1 MTSQPSESQGFQ
13 PSQPAYPSVQDFSK
27 PPKPAQ
33 SDPCKASLD
42 LELKLSLLIDRSPM
56 AVIEWNTDLKVI
68 SWNASAERIFGFS
81 AEEILGRNANEF
93 ILPASQLDLVN
104 EIVRQILS
112 QKSGTHSINE
122 NQTKDGRT
130 ITCEWFNTP
139 LVNSNDEIIGII
151 SMVSDVSDRRQTEER
166 LRDSERF
173 LDSVINGNPDLMVV
187 KDEQFRFVLVN
198 DALCRQLGRDR
209 SEIIGKTDYDL
220 FPAAEADRLR
230 QVDQHI
236 LATGEEILAEHTAT
250 MPNGEVRYILDRK
263 TCFQDAKGRRFIIV
277 TARDITDRRRAEL
290 ALEQAKAEL
299 EERVEARTAELR
311 EQEQFLRSI
320 YNGTEQGIFVIDVS
334 PEGAFRVVD
343 CNATLTRITGIPQQA
358 FRNKTLAEI
367 FDPVQA
373 EGFQKNYERCVR
385 AGISISYE
393 ERIRYPDGDIQW
405 FDTTLSPIRNAEGQI
420 YRIIGTTINI
430 TDRRNAEDALTASE
444 NRYRLLVETSQDL
457 IWSCD
462 REGCFSFV
470 NSASRSI
477 LGYEPQEM
485 LGRPFSDFLA
495 PGQLE
500 QNRETFRSI
509 MAGTPV
515 LNHEC
520 VCLNRDGQ
528 RVTLLLS
535 AAVLRDDQGNVLGS
549 TGTARDITREKQAEQ
564 ERSRLIEILES
575 SPDMIGTTTPD
586 GKPLYMNRTARQ
598 LAGIGPDAPLADHS
612 IENFHPAWAL
622 KRIVQEG
629 IPAAIEQGAW
639 IGETAVLT
647 PEHEE
652 IPVSQLIIAHKNAEG
667 QVEYL
672 STVMR
677 DIRKFRQAEAALRE
691 SEERFR
697 LVAEQTGQLI
707 YDYDLASGKIRWA
720 GAIAQMTGNT
730 PEEFQQ
736 VNLHRC
742 LERVHPDDRT
752 RVAML
757 IEQAVQR
764 HTPYHAEYRFA
775 RADGSYIF
783 AEDHSIPLK
792 DVEGKT
798 YRILGVMNNI
808 TERKQAQLELER
820 SEATLRQ
827 RSEELQDALQQLQ
840 RTQSQMI
847 QAEKMSSLGQ
857 LVAGVAHE
865 INNPVNFIYGN
876 LSHASG
882 YTQDLLGLLDL
893 YQKHYPTPHPE
904 IQDEAEAID
913 LPFVLEDLP
922 KLISSMRV
930 GAERIQKIV
939 ASLRT
944 FSRMDEAEFKSV
956 DIHDGIDS
964 TLMILQ
970 NRIKGKSDRPEI
982 LILKEYGKLPHVE
995 CYAGQL
1001 NQVFMNILSN
1011 AIDALEEAIA
1021 QPNSPFQDKTR
1032 KPSIQIHTDLL
1043 NGQWVCIRI
1052 SDNGPGIPAAVRQ
1065 RLFDPFFTTKAVGK
1079 GTGMGLSISYQI
1091 VTERHSGTLE
1101 CHSEPGNGAEFVIK
1115 IPLKQIKAVESGD
1128 SRSDLHGNR
1137 PSSEQ
1142 SSS

>member
-13 PSQPAYPSVQDFSK
+13 SSQPVALSSQSLNK

-42 LELKLSLLIDRSPM
+42 LERKLSLLIDRSPM
-56 AVIEWNTDLKVI
+56 AVIEWNSQLQVI

-81 AEEILGRNANEF
+81 AEEVLGRNANQF
-93 ILPASQLDLVN
+93 ILPASQFDLVN
-104 EIVRQILS
+104 EIVMQILK
-112 QKSGTHSINE
+112 QKNGTHSINE

-139 LVNSNDEIIGII
+139 LVNSNDEVIGII
-151 SMVSDVSDRRQTEER
+151 SMVSDVSDRRQTEQR
-166 LRDSERF
+166 LQDSERF

-198 DALCRQLGRDR
+198 EALCQQLGRDR
-209 SEIIGKTDYDL
+209 SELIGKTDYDL
-220 FPAAEADRLR
+220 FPAAEADQLR
-230 QVDQHI
+230 RIDKHV
-236 LATGEEILAEHTAT
+236 LATGEEYVVEHSAKLAD
-250 MPNGEVRYILDRK
+250 GETHYFMDRK
-263 TCFQDAKGRRFIIV
+263 TRFQDAKGHYFIIV
-277 TARDITDRRRAEL
+277 TVRDITERRLAEL

-299 EERVEARTAELR
+299 EERVETRTAELK

-320 YNGTEQGIFVIDVS
+320 YNGTDQGIFVVDIS

-343 CNATLTRITGIPQQA
+343 CNTTLTRITGIPQQA

-373 EGFQKNYERCVR
+373 KSFQKNYERCVR

-393 ERIRYPDGDIQW
+393 ERIRYSDGDIQW
-405 FDTTLSPIRNAEGQI
+405 FDTTLSPIRNAEGQV

-430 TDRRNAEDALTASE
+430 TDRRRTEDALTASE

-470 NSASRSI
+470 NAAVRTI

-500 QNRETFRSI
+500 QDREIFRRVVS
-509 MAGTPV
+509 GTSV
-515 LNHEC
+515 LNHES
-520 VCLNRDGQ
+520 VYLTKDGQ
-528 RVTLLLS
+528 RVTLLFS
-535 AAVLRDDQGNVLGS
+535 AAVLRDDQGNILGS
-549 TGTARDITREKQAEQ
+549 TGTARDITREKQMQQ
-564 ERSRLIEILES
+564 ERSRLIEILEA
-575 SPDMIGTTTPD
+575 SPDLIGTTAPD
-586 GKPLYMNRTARQ
+586 GTPFYMNRAGRQ
-598 LAGIGPDAPLADHS
+598 VAGIALDASLADYS
-612 IENFHPAWAL
+612 LTNFHPAWATE
-622 KRIVQEG
+622 RILQEG
-629 IPAAIEQGAW
+629 IPAAVEQGAW

-647 PEHEE
+647 HEGEE

-667 QVEYL
+667 QVDYL

-677 DIRKFRQAEAALRE
+677 DIREFRQAEAALRE

-707 YDYDLASGKIRWA
+707 YDYDFKSGKIRWA

-736 VNLHRC
+736 VDVEAWEQRIHPSDRQRAAKM
-742 LERVHPDDRT
+742 LEKAINERS
-752 RVAML
+752 
-757 IEQAVQR
+757 Q
-764 HTPYHAEYRFA
+764 YHVEYRFA
-775 RADGSYIF
+775 QANGSYIF
-783 AEDHSIPLK
+783 VEDHGALLQNEAGE
-792 DVEGKT
+792 V
-798 YRILGVMNNI
+798 YRLVGIMNNI

-827 RSEELQDALQQLQ
+827 RSEELQNALQQLQ

-876 LSHASG
+876 LSHASS
-882 YTQDLLGLLDL
+882 YTQDLLGLLSL
-893 YQKHYPTPHPE
+893 YQKHYPVPHPE
-904 IQDEAEAID
+904 IQDEADAID

-970 NRIKGKSDRPEI
+970 NRLKGKSDRPEI
-982 LILKEYGKLPHVE
+982 LILKEYGNLPHVE

-1011 AIDALEEAIA
+1011 AIDALEEAMA
-1021 QPNSPFQDKTR
+1021 QPNSPFRDKKR
-1032 KPSIQIHTDLL
+1032 QPSIKIRTDLL
-1043 NGQWVCIRI
+1043 NGQWVFIRI
-1052 SDNGPGIPAAVRQ
+1052 SDNGPGIPEAIRQ
-1065 RLFDPFFTTKAVGK
+1065 RLFDPFFTTKSVGK

-1101 CHSEPGNGAEFVIK
+1101 CHSEPGNGAEFVVK
-1115 IPLKQIKAVESGD
+1115 IPLKQMKPAESGD
-1128 SRSDLHGNR
+1128 SRSNPYGNR

>member
-13 PSQPAYPSVQDFSK
+13 SSQPVALSSQSLNK
-27 PPKPAQ
+27 PLKPAQ
-33 SDPCKASLD
+33 SDPCKTSLD
-42 LELKLSLLIDRSPM
+42 LERKLSLLIDRSPM
-56 AVIEWNTDLKVI
+56 AVIEWNSQLQVM

-81 AEEILGRNANEF
+81 AEEVLGRNANQF
-93 ILPASQLDLVN
+93 ILPASQFDLVN
-104 EIVRQILS
+104 EIVMQILK
-112 QKSGTHSINE
+112 QKNGTHSINE

-139 LVNSNDEIIGII
+139 LVNSNDEVIGII
-151 SMVSDVSDRRQTEER
+151 SMVSDVSDRRQTEQR
-166 LRDSERF
+166 LQDSERF

-198 DALCRQLGRDR
+198 EALCQQLGRDR
-209 SEIIGKTDYDL
+209 SELIGKTDYDL
-220 FPAAEADRLR
+220 FPAAEADQLR
-230 QVDQHI
+230 RIDEHV
-236 LATGEEILAEHTAT
+236 LATGEEYVVEHSAKLAD
-250 MPNGEVRYILDRK
+250 GETHYFMDRK
-263 TCFQDAKGRRFIIV
+263 TRFQDAKGRYFIIV
-277 TARDITDRRRAEL
+277 TVRDITERRLAEL

-299 EERVEARTAELR
+299 EERVETRTAELK

-320 YNGTEQGIFVIDVS
+320 YNGTDQGIFVVDVD

-343 CNATLTRITGIPQQA
+343 CNTTLTRITGIPQHA

-373 EGFQKNYERCVR
+373 ESFQKNYERCVR

-405 FDTTLSPIRNAEGQI
+405 FDTTLSPIRNSEGQI

-462 REGCFSFV
+462 RKGCFSFV
-470 NSASRSI
+470 NAAARTI

-500 QNRETFRSI
+500 RDREIFRRVLS
-509 MAGTPV
+509 GTSV
-515 LNHEC
+515 LNHESAY
-520 VCLNRDGQ
+520 LTKDGQ
-528 RVTLLLS
+528 RVMLLFS

-549 TGTARDITREKQAEQ
+549 TGTARDITREKQMQQ
-564 ERSRLIEILES
+564 ERSRLIEILEA
-575 SPDMIGTTTPD
+575 SPDLIGTTAPNGTS
-586 GKPLYMNRTARQ
+586 LYMNRAGRL
-598 LAGIGPDAPLADHS
+598 LAGIPLDASLADYS
-612 IENFHPAWAL
+612 ITNFHPAWATE
-622 KRIVQEG
+622 RILQEG
-629 IPAAIEQGAW
+629 IPAAVEQGAW

-647 PEHEE
+647 HEGEE

-667 QVEYL
+667 QVDYL

-677 DIRKFRQAEAALRE
+677 DIREFRQAEAALRE

-697 LVAEQTGQLI
+697 LVAEQTGQII
-707 YDYDLASGKIRWA
+707 YDYNIITGQIHWA

-736 VNLHRC
+736 VDVKAWEQRIHPSDRQRTAKI
-742 LERVHPDDRT
+742 LEKAINERSQCHV
-752 RVAML
+752 
-757 IEQAVQR
+757 
-764 HTPYHAEYRFA
+764 EYRFA
-775 RADGSYIF
+775 QADGSYIF
-783 AEDHSIPLK
+783 VEDHGALLQNEAGE
-792 DVEGKT
+792 V
-798 YRILGVMNNI
+798 YRLVGIMNDI

-827 RSEELQDALQQLQ
+827 RSEELQNALQQLQ

-882 YTQDLLGLLDL
+882 YTQDLLGLLSL
-893 YQKHYPTPHPE
+893 YQKHYPVPHPE

-922 KLISSMRV
+922 KLISSIRV

-970 NRIKGKSDRPEI
+970 NRLKGKSDRPEI
-982 LILKEYGKLPHVE
+982 RILKEYGNLPHVE

-1011 AIDALEEAIA
+1011 AIDALEEAMA
-1021 QPNSPFQDKTR
+1021 QPNSPFQDKKR
-1032 KPSIQIHTDLL
+1032 QPSIKIRTDLL
-1043 NGQWVCIRI
+1043 NGQWVFIRI
-1052 SDNGPGIPAAVRQ
+1052 SDNGPGIPEAIRQ
-1065 RLFDPFFTTKAVGK
+1065 RLFDPFFTTKSVGK

-1101 CHSEPGNGAEFVIK
+1101 CHSEPGNGAEFVVK
-1115 IPLKQIKAVESGD
+1115 IPLKQMKSVESGD
-1128 SRSDLHGNR
+1128 SRSNSYGNR